1 MRHTNNNIKSNR
13 NRRFHLMCLPMKSRS
28 AFSTI
33 CYFFLSLPLSRVGV
47 VHGKKY
53 WMRVKRE
60 RDSTEWLLTDNIQ
73 HRYLMLLLITHFSW
87 ENYSDEKCDLRDA
100 RWGEMMK
107 ADSSRCKKRNPPM
120 DGGKTAI
127 DDDYNLWL
135 WCLFTTLARTEKNES
150 RIEELLENKSGAD
163 KKYEFTNEANKSTIC
178 YGMEW
183 DAIRVDDV
191 REAM

>member
-1 MRHTNNNIKSNR
+1 
-13 NRRFHLMCLPMKSRS
+13 
-28 AFSTI
+28 
-33 CYFFLSLPLSRVGV
+33 
-47 VHGKKY
+47 
-53 WMRVKRE
+53 
-60 RDSTEWLLTDNIQ
+60 
-73 HRYLMLLLITHFSW
+73 
-87 ENYSDEKCDLRDA
+87 
-100 RWGEMMK
+100 
-107 ADSSRCKKRNPPM
+107 M

-135 WCLFTTLARTEKNES
+135 WCLFTTLARTEKKES
-150 RIEELLENKSGAD
+150 RIEELLKNKSGAD